1 MKLFPA
7 INIGFL
13 FDALL
18 PPRKSERAV
27 RSLTPE
33 VLMML
38 KTPGGALPY
47 HEARITAFIWEI
59 KYRRNAAALKL
70 AGEFLAEDALAIA
83 EECLSK
89 PTLIPVPM
97 HKTRKKERGY
107 NQTELLCEAILH
119 AVPNSFLYSPDAVLR
134 TRNTRPQQG
143 LPRHRRLLNIH
154 GAMEVMKPEEIAGKT
169 CIVIDDVSTTGATA
183 HETKRALLEAGASV
197 VHILTLAHS

>member
-1 MKLFPA
+1 MNLFSSLQL
-7 INIGFL
+7 GFL

-18 PPRKSERAV
+18 PPRKTERAV
-27 RSLTPE
+27 RALTPE

-59 KYRRNAAALKL
+59 KYRRNALALRL

-97 HKTRKKERGY
+97 HKARKKERGY
-107 NQTELLCEAILH
+107 NQTELLCEAIMQ
-119 AVPNSFLYSPDAVLR
+119 AAPNSFLYAPNAVVR
-134 TRNTRPQQG
+134 MRNTRPQQG
-143 LPRHRRLLNIH
+143 LPRHQRLLNIH
-154 GAMEVMKPEEIAGKT
+154 GAMEVVKPEEVAGKT

-183 HETKRALLEAGASV
+183 HETKRVLIEAGARE